1 MIKTFLDYD
10 EDGDKLIIRAEQDVE
25 PVMDMNKRQINDAGN
40 PRWEKPMNHV
50 ARIPLAI
57 IEQYRIEK
65 GIDLLKDEAALKRF
79 LNDPDQRVWRV
90 RWGKC

>member
-10 EDGDKLIIRAEQDVE
+10 EADDRLIIRTEQDVE
-25 PVMDMNKRQINDAGN
+25 PVMDGNKRLMNDAETS
-40 PRWEKPMNHV
+40 WKKPMNHV

-57 IEQYRIEK
+57 IEQYRVEK
-65 GIDLLKDEAALKRF
+65 GIDLLKDEAAMKQF

-90 RWGKC
+90 RGGKC